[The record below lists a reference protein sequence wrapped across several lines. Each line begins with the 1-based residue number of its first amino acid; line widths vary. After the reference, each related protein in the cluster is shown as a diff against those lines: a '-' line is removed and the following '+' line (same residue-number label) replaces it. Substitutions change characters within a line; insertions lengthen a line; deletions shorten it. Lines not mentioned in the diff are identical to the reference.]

1 MIFVI
6 KIRQLGGINMENLK
20 DLTFVAT
27 LLGEDNEKR
36 LRDGITDLLLQKVK
50 EDLDDAYRYDYILAF
65 DDIYKDVK
73 EEIEEEFKE
82 KLAKKYRQ
90 HMNKALKEMKFE

>member
-1 MIFVI
+1 
-6 KIRQLGGINMENLK
+6 MEE
-20 DLTFVAT
+20 LTNIAK
-27 LLGEDNEKR
+27 LLGKDNEKK
-36 LRDGITDLLLQKVK
+36 LKDGITDLLLRQVEMDL
-50 EDLDDAYRYDYILAF
+50 EDKYRYNFILAF

>member
-1 MIFVI
+1 
-6 KIRQLGGINMENLK
+6 MEDLRNLS
-20 DLTFVAT
+20 FVAT

-36 LRDGITDLLLQKVK
+36 LKDGITDLLLEKVK
-50 EDLDDAYRYDYILAF
+50 YDLDDKYRYDYILAF

-73 EEIEEEFKE
+73 EEIEDEFKE

-90 HMNKALKEMKFE
+90 HMNKTLKELKFE

>member
-1 MIFVI
+1 
-6 KIRQLGGINMENLK
+6 MENVK
-20 DLTFVAT
+20 DLSAVVT
-27 LLGEDNEKR
+27 LLGEDNAKR
-36 LRDGITDLLLQKVK
+36 LRDGITDLLLEQVSY
-50 EDLDDAYRYDYILAF
+50 DLDDKYRYDYILAF

-73 EEIEEEFKE
+73 EEIEDEFKE

>member
-1 MIFVI
+1 
-6 KIRQLGGINMENLK
+6 MEDLK
-20 DLTFVAT
+20 DLSFVAT

-36 LRDGITDLLLQKVK
+36 LRDGITDLLLRQVENDL
-50 EDLDDAYRYDYILAF
+50 EDKYRYDFILAF

-73 EEIEEEFKE
+73 EEIEDEFKE

-90 HMNKALKEMKFE
+90 HMNKKLKEITFE

>member
-1 MIFVI
+1 M
-6 KIRQLGGINMENLK
+6 KDLENL
-20 DLTFVAT
+20 TFITT

-73 EEIEEEFKE
+73 EEIEDEFKE

-90 HMNKALKEMKFE
+90 HMNKKLKEITFE